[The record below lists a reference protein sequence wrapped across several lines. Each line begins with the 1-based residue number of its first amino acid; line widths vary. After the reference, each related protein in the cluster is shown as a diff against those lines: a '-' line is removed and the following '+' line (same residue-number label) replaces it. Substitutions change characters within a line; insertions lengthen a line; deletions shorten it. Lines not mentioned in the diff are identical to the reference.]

1 MQCLTKETSA
11 TFQKKTS
18 RNTLSESS
26 CALELYARCI
36 RRGVASSLYAVYIR
50 RWKLHRGVR
59 HHLALHSLER
69 GNKSRRS
76 RSTGVLAT
84 DPDCTVMS
92 DRVVAKRLLT
102 PKNIFLNP
110 SNPLFYID
118 FLFWKMNVLLKAN
131 SLNSI

>member
-1 MQCLTKETSA
+1 MTIAKKPWNSKETSA
-11 TFQKKTS
+11 TKKTS

-26 CALELYARCI
+26 CALELYARRI
-36 RRGVASSLYAVYIR
+36 RRGVASSLYAMYIR

-84 DPDCTVMS
+84 DPDCTVMLGS
-92 DRVVAKRLLT
+92 RVVAKRLLT
-102 PKNIFLNP
+102 PKNIFLNVI
-110 SNPLFYID
+110 LY
-118 FLFWKMNVLLKAN
+118 
-131 SLNSI
+131 

>member
-1 MQCLTKETSA
+1 MNHPVYS
-11 TFQKKTS
+11 
-18 RNTLSESS
+18 N
-26 CALELYARCI
+26 ARCI
-36 RRGVASSLYAVYIR
+36 RKGVASSLYAVYIR

-102 PKNIFLNP
+102 LKGIFLNVQRYFILIYF
-110 SNPLFYID
+110 SGRG
-118 FLFWKMNVLLKAN
+118 MNVLLERKFDIIGGGMN
-131 SLNSI
+131 EDDFTRGYCFIKV

>member
-1 MQCLTKETSA
+1 MRKKEKRQSQRLTKEISA

-102 PKNIFLNP
+102 PKNIFLNVQR
-110 SNPLFYID
+110 Y
-118 FLFWKMNVLLKAN
+118 
-131 SLNSI
+131 SILIFFSGKWMYY